1 VYLVSTFMLQY
12 KANLD
17 FKFFIQQ
24 CKIHMSAYLS
34 PREKVITPISVLDK
48 REQKRKLKNE
58 KRHKLELFYTI
69 ICAIDEET
77 IMTGVARPTRI
88 QHHSMLSY
96 DKMINHFTELE
107 EKGMIQRTTGR
118 VVSITVKG
126 REFVSQYDR
135 LMRLMESADL

>member
-1 VYLVSTFMLQY
+1 MFILQY

-17 FKFFIQQ
+17 FKFFVQQ
-24 CKIHMSAYLS
+24 YKIHMSTYVS
-34 PREKVITPISVLDK
+34 PHEKVMIPISVLDK

-58 KRHKLELFYTI
+58 KRHKLELFYI
-69 ICAIDEET
+69 IMCAIEEET
-77 IMTGVARPTRI
+77 IMTGAARPTRI
-88 QHHSMLSY
+88 QHHSRLSY

-118 VVSITVKG
+118 AVSITVKG

-135 LMRLMESADL
+135 LMRLIESADL

>member
-1 VYLVSTFMLQY
+1 MMFDVFILQY

-17 FKFFIQQ
+17 FKFFVQQ

-34 PREKVITPISVLDK
+34 PHEKVITPISLLDK

-69 ICAIDEET
+69 MCAIDEET
-77 IMTGVARPTRI
+77 IMTGAARPTRI
-88 QHHSMLSY
+88 QHHSRMSY
-96 DKMINHFTELE
+96 DRMMNHFIELE

-135 LMRLMESADL
+135 LMRLIESTDL